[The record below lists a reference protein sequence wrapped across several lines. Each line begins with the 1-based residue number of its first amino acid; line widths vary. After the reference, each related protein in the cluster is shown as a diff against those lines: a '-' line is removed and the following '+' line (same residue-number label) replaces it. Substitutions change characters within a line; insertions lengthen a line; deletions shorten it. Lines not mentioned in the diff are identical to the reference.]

1 MGMEDE
7 DYEKAKQFLKENKL
21 ESVGTLS
28 KSEWEVAS
36 KTYIVILL

>member
-7 DYEKAKQFLKENKL
+7 DYDKAKQFLKENKL

-36 KTYIVILL
+36 NTYLVILY